1 MYFVYEKSA
10 DVRVVK
16 EGGLRS
22 LGLHRVGSNPT
33 LRKIFFFIH
42 AFLTL
47 NFIYGAKNSLTKI
60 IMNMHHKFMSIKKHL
75 KSNTLWI
82 C

>member
-1 MYFVYEKSA
+1 
-10 DVRVVK
+10 
-16 EGGLRS
+16 
-22 LGLHRVGSNPT
+22 
-33 LRKIFFFIH
+33 
-42 AFLTL
+42 
-47 NFIYGAKNSLTKI
+47 LTKI